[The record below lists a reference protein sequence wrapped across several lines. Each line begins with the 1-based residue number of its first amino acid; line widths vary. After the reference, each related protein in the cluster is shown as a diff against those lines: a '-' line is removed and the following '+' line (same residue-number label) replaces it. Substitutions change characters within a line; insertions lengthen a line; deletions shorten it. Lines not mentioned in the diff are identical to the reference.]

1 MPTGSQPRVGYL
13 TDHYPATSNTFV
25 QREVL
30 ALRELGVDVH
40 TFSTHRVGP
49 EHVMSEDDREAF
61 GTTFAVLPLSPL
73 TLGARHLRALTTAPI
88 AYLRTMVFALRLN
101 RGPRRRLWQ
110 LFYFAEAVVLWL
122 ECRARGIEHLHAHF
136 TQPAP
141 DAALLVSHLDRR
153 ARGRRGLT
161 WSFSGH
167 GADIYDT
174 DQEALGEKVRHA
186 HAVVSVSE
194 HGRDRLMALVE
205 QEHKPKIRVV
215 HCGIDLTRFPAFGDR
230 RRPSDRLRVLNVGRL
245 VEVKGHGLL
254 IDALG
259 RLVAGG
265 VDAELTI
272 VGDGPLRAELDARVR
287 DRGLSDRV
295 RFAGRIGQDDILS
308 FYERADVFALTSLAE
323 GIPVVLMEAMATEL
337 PVVAPAINGI
347 PELVEDGEHGLL
359 VAAGDVDRFAEA
371 LFALATDP
379 ARRAGI
385 GRAARQRVATEF
397 SLEGSARELVDLF
410 GQCSNGG
417 GAYVVPR
424 EDMDPVAPAATGAGA
439 R

>member
-1 MPTGSQPRVGYL
+1 
-13 TDHYPATSNTFV
+13 
-25 QREVL
+25 
-30 ALRELGVDVH
+30 
-40 TFSTHRVGP
+40 
-49 EHVMSEDDREAF
+49 MSEDDREAF

-205 QEHKPKIRVV
+205 QEHQPKIRVV
-215 HCGIDLTRFPAFGDR
+215 HCGIDLTRFPALGDR

-337 PVVAPAINGI
+337 PVVARQSTASPSSSRTASTGFSWPRATSTGSPRRLSRWLRI
-347 PELVEDGEHGLL
+347 PPGGRASGERQGSGSRPSS
-359 VAAGDVDRFAEA
+359 ASR
-371 LFALATDP
+371 
-379 ARRAGI
+379 ARR
-385 GRAARQRVATEF
+385 
-397 SLEGSARELVDLF
+397 GSSSI
-410 GQCSNGG
+410 CSGS
-417 GAYVVPR
+417 
-424 EDMDPVAPAATGAGA
+424 AATGAG
-439 R
+439 RT